1 MQRLR
6 TERGAVGVFTAILMA
21 TLLGMLG
28 LAVDV
33 GAMYD
38 ERRQLSNGADAAV
51 LAIAEDCALGV
62 ASCDTPTAT
71 LTARSF
77 ASANASDGAAFI
89 ENISLDTA
97 AKTVRVE
104 TSTLDPE
111 GNRIFAPFFAQV
123 LGWNGSTIYASA
135 SALWGYPASMRNV
148 LPLIISKCEVDK
160 YAAGGYATLLFHDGN
175 STEECNAQAGHDMDG
190 DGFLAG
196 GFGWLS
202 SGGTNCTTSDTPLM
216 INTWESADPG
226 SSPSSGCT
234 PLDLSRL
241 VGTKV
246 PLPIFDDIIGVGAG
260 GSYRILGFT
269 LFEIDG
275 YNFGGQYKSGNPL
288 PCSGDERC
296 VSGRFTTGTVH
307 DGVPGGPNF
316 GIVIVKL
323 TR

>member
-51 LAIAEDCALGV
+51 LAIAEDCALGA
-62 ASCDTPTAT
+62 ASCDTSTAT

-77 ASANASDGAAFI
+77 AAANASDGAAFI

-111 GNRIFAPFFAQV
+111 GNRIFAPFFSQV

-135 SALWGYPASMRNV
+135 SALWGYPKSMRNV
-148 LPLIISKCEVDK
+148 LPLIISECELP
-160 YAAGGYATLLFHDGN
+160 GGFPAPYEILLFHDGN
-175 STEECNAQAGHDMDG
+175 NAPESCNAQAGHDMDG
-190 DGFLAG
+190 DGFLPG
-196 GFGWLS
+196 GFGWLVAD
-202 SGGTNCTTSDTPLM
+202 GGNCSTVLLETGDFV
-216 INTWESADPG
+216 SADPG
-226 SSPSSGCT
+226 SSPSNGCSA
-234 PLDLSRL
+234 LDLSGL
-241 VGTKV
+241 IGEAI
-246 PLPIFDDIIGVGAG
+246 PLPVFIDLDGQGAG
-260 GSYRILGFT
+260 GIYEIFGFV
-269 LFEIDG
+269 LFVVEG
-275 YNFGGQYKSGNPL
+275 YNFGGQYKVNP
-288 PCSGDERC
+288 PCSGDQRC
-296 VSGRFTTGTVH
+296 VSGHFTTGTVH
-307 DGVPGGPNF
+307 DGIPGGPNL

-323 TR
+323 TG